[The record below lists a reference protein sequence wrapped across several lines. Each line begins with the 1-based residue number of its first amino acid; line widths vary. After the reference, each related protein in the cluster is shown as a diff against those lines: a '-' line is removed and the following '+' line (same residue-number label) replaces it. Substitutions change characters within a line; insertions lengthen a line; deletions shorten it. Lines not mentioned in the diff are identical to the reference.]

1 MKRLFLII
9 LLALLPLQTGWAAGW
24 CVISDEASATAAV
37 SDVTGAENPIEV
49 LFDAGCSATCV
60 SACDL
65 QPLGSGA
72 SVIEWSGQSRSCP
85 ASLSQLNYQSPV
97 LDGPIRPKWL

>member
-1 MKRLFLII
+1 M
-9 LLALLPLQTGWAAGW
+9 
-24 CVISDEASATAAV
+24 ISDEASATAAV

-72 SVIEWSGQSRSCP
+72 SVVEWSGQSRSCP